1 MFSTRLL
8 MTCAAI
14 GVGSGIVFT
23 VAGFVN
29 GIVAAAAPIVY
40 GLSIGVYFLP
50 GVIAQSLLRRPGV
63 ALITS
68 LIAGL
73 VGSAVNPAF
82 IMRYLATGLAIGL
95 LQELPF
101 AVSKYRYWRAWVFYV
116 SAAVM
121 GVVFGGGVF
130 IAVGMEHFVGWA
142 NLVYFGL
149 FAVSPVLFT
158 WLGRVIAAGLN
169 KTGVAR
175 GIQHD
180 VDRRSHS
187 SGSRRAHP
195 LPMTAA

>member
-23 VAGFVN
+23 VAGFIN

-50 GVIAQSLLRRPGV
+50 GVIAQSLLRLPGV

-82 IMRYLATGLAIGL
+82 IMRYLAAGLAIGL
-95 LQELPF
+95 LQEVPF
-101 AVSKYRYWRAWVFYV
+101 AISRYRYWKPWVFYV
-116 SAAVM
+116 AAAVM
-121 GVVFGGGVF
+121 GVIFGGGVF
-130 IAVGMEHFVGWA
+130 IGVGMEHFAGWA
-142 NLVYFGL
+142 NFVYFGL

-158 WLGRVIAAGLN
+158 WLGRVIAAGIN

-175 GIQHD
+175 GVQRD
-180 VDRRSHS
+180 VDRRESRHTRHRHS
-187 SGSRRAHP
+187 VRS
-195 LPMTAA
+195 MTAA

>member
-142 NLVYFGL
+142 NLVYFGM

-187 SGSRRAHP
+187 SGSHRAHP

>member
-23 VAGFVN
+23 VAGLVN

-40 GLSIGVYFLP
+40 GLAIGVYFLP
-50 GVIAQSLLRRPGV
+50 GVIAQSLLRLPGV

-82 IMRYLATGLAIGL
+82 IMRYLATGLAVGL
-95 LQELPF
+95 LQEIPF
-101 AVSKYRYWRAWVFYV
+101 AISKYRYWRPWVFYV
-116 SAAVM
+116 AAAVM
-121 GVVFGGGVF
+121 GTIFGGAVF

-149 FAVSPVLFT
+149 FAVSPVIFT
-158 WLGRVIAAGLN
+158 WLGRVIAAGIN

-175 GIQHD
+175 GIQRQID
-180 VDRRSHS
+180 SRSHTS
-187 SGSRRAHP
+187 TTQHAHTQ
-195 LPMTAA
+195 PMTAA